1 VLNNFKL
8 ARLQKGLRQVD
19 LAELV
24 GVSESAVTK
33 WETNRTRPRPEY
45 IEKIEKALG
54 KPFGKLFGDTGR
66 GA

>member
-1 VLNNFKL
+1 MLNNFKL

-19 LAELV
+19 LAKLV

-33 WETNRTRPRPEY
+33 WETNRTRPRPEHR
-45 IEKIEKALG
+45 EKIEKALG
-54 KPFGKLFGDTGR
+54 KPFDQLFDDIKE